1 MPTTTAHVSTRTL
14 PSVRVQSVAAVL
26 AIVGAV
32 ALPQAF
38 HVAGAAIGV
47 GAGLG
52 QSLLPM
58 HLPILLVGLLAG
70 PFAGIATGAIAPV
83 VSFALTGMPVAAMV
97 PFMVIELAAYGLF
110 AGLICGVDAPRP
122 LASPLAWF
130 GRLLVAQVAGRLVR
144 AVAVVV
150 AVSLLGSTTVTVA
163 SIWTSVAAGLP
174 GLIIQ
179 WIAIPAIMTAVD
191 ARR

>member
-1 MPTTTAHVSTRTL
+1 MSTTTAHASTRAL
-14 PSVRVQSVAAVL
+14 PSVKVQSAATVL

-38 HVAGAAIGV
+38 HVAGTAIGV

-58 HLPILLVGLLAG
+58 HLPVLLVGLLAG
-70 PFAGIATGAIAPV
+70 PFAGVATGAIAPI
-83 VSFALTGMPVAAMV
+83 VSFALTGMPAVAMV

-110 AGLICGVDAPRP
+110 AGLMRGVDAPRP
-122 LASPLAWF
+122 LASPLAWL
-130 GRLLVAQVAGRLVR
+130 GRLFAAQVAGRLVR

-163 SIWTSVAAGLP
+163 SIWTSIAAGLP

-179 WIAIPAIMTAVD
+179 WIAIPAIMAAVD
-191 ARR
+191 AHR